1 MEVRLFFEFLQ
12 VAIGNRESLS
22 RELADNEWRDIFR
35 LLKEHA
41 LIGVGF
47 SAVERLHAKGV
58 VCPPGLRMQ
67 WYALVVQIERRNEQL
82 NGLCKKVTEQ
92 YEHDGLSTC
101 ILKGQGNYI
110 NYPDNLRKRRQ
121 CGDIDIWCLP
131 QKEGLDI
138 AVHTGKD
145 SVEYVKY
152 HGVSAVI
159 EYVKLQHRICGS
171 NKKPRPIY
179 HHVDAPAIEGVEVEA
194 HFRTGYIHSPLR
206 NWSMQRW
213 FAQHYEGCAAN
224 RTSYGFSMPTPSVNV
239 IYQMTHLFSHYFQEG
254 VGLRQ
259 ILDMYYALIAWRES
273 VENGYG
279 QQSQGMWSEGLGIP
293 VMSKEEV
300 MAVIR
305 SFGMGKFAAAV
316 MWVLNEVFSMPKR
329 QLMNDERLFTHNI
342 FSAVFIKL
350 RKFLITD
357 GVHTE
362 NTDGNGGPQA
372 DIVGERELSR
382 IDRELKEMGPQADC
396 FGERQLE
403 NENGPRRT
411 RRGTDGSPQAD
422 DGGERKLKRIERKLK
437 ENNFALWMICEPNEK
452 EGKKLL
458 EEIMKGGNFG
468 QYDERG
474 KEFKNG
480 GTIKHGMWKLKRVM
494 RLVRSY
500 PEEALWEPVFRF
512 YHLFWRM
519 KMR

>member
-22 RELADNEWRDIFR
+22 RELSDNEWQDIFR

-58 VCPPGLRMQ
+58 VCPPGLRMK
-67 WYALVVQIERRNEQL
+67 WFAVVVQIERRNEQL

-101 ILKGQGNYI
+101 ILKGQGNQL
-110 NYPDNLRKRRQ
+110 NYPENLRMRRMS
-121 CGDIDIWCLP
+121 GDIDIWCLP
-131 QKEGLDI
+131 PKEGLEI
-138 AVHTGKD
+138 AVHTGRN

-152 HGVSAVI
+152 HGVRAVI

-206 NWSMQRW
+206 NWRMQRW

-224 RTSYGFSMPTPSVNV
+224 KTSYGFSMPTPPVNV

-259 ILDMYYALIAWRES
+259 ILDMYYTLIAWREN
-273 VENGYG
+273 VENGCG
-279 QQSQGMWSEGLGIP
+279 QQSQGMWSEGLGTP

-300 MAVIR
+300 MAVLR

-316 MWVLNEVFSMPKR
+316 MYVLFEVFSMP
-329 QLMNDERLFTHNI
+329 THYY
-342 FSAVFIKL
+342 
-350 RKFLITD
+350 
-357 GVHTE
+357 
-362 NTDGNGGPQA
+362 
-372 DIVGERELSR
+372 
-382 IDRELKEMGPQADC
+382 
-396 FGERQLE
+396 
-403 NENGPRRT
+403 
-411 RRGTDGSPQAD
+411 
-422 DGGERKLKRIERKLK
+422 
-437 ENNFALWMICEPNEK
+437 ICEPNEK
-452 EGKKLL
+452 EGRKLL
-458 EEIMKGGNFG
+458 AEIMQGGNFG
-468 QYDERG
+468 QYDTRDAAL
-474 KEFKNG
+474 KKG
-480 GTIKHGMWKLKRVM
+480 GIVKHGIWKLKRVM

-500 PEEALWEPVFRF
+500 PEEALWEPVFRV
-512 YHLFWRM
+512 YHLIWRIPLPHC
-519 KMR
+519 

>member
-22 RELADNEWRDIFR
+22 RELSDNEWQDIFR

-206 NWSMQRW
+206 NWRMQRW

-259 ILDMYYALIAWRES
+259 ILDMYYTLITWRKS

-279 QQSQGMWSEGLGIP
+279 QQSQGMWSEGLGTP

-300 MAVIR
+300 MAVLR
-305 SFGMGKFAAAV
+305 SFGMGKFAGAV
-316 MWVLNEVFSMPKR
+316 MWVLNEVFGGGNE
-329 QLMNDERLFTHNI
+329 NDNENEKENHNENENE
-342 FSAVFIKL
+342 KCP
-350 RKFLITD
+350 RRDTD
-357 GVHTE
+357 GC
-362 NTDGNGGPQA
+362 PQA
-372 DIVGERELSR
+372 DIVGECESSEIKQIL
-382 IDRELKEMGPQADC
+382 
-396 FGERQLE
+396 
-403 NENGPRRT
+403 NGC
-411 RRGTDGSPQAD
+411 PQAD
-422 DGGERKLKRIERKLK
+422 DGRERKLKRINRELK
-437 ENNFALWMICEPNEK
+437 ENNFVPWMICEPNEK

-468 QYDERG
+468 QYDTRDAAL
-474 KEFKNG
+474 KKG
-480 GTIKHGMWKLKRVM
+480 GMMKHGVWKLKRVM
-494 RLVRSY
+494 RLVSSY
-500 PEEALWEPVFRF
+500 PEEALWEPVFRVW
-512 YHLFWRM
+512 HLGWR
-519 KMR
+519 KIHG